1 MCECLGD
8 TCARTVDRRPLWR
21 SSIELSSTL
30 RPDDILAWKFPSD
43 DLKLGSQFVVNQS
56 QDAVFLKGGRVFD
69 LSGPGR
75 HTLSTAN
82 LPLLSAVVN
91 LPFGNETPFAAEIWF
106 VNKTVKRDLKWGTS
120 ARIPLIDPV
129 YE

>member
-1 MCECLGD
+1 V
-8 TCARTVDRRPLWR
+8 AIIDRIKFDAP
-21 SSIELSSTL
+21 T
-30 RPDDILAWKFPSD
+30 DDILAWKFPSD

-69 LSGPGR
+69 LFGPGR

-120 ARIPLIDPV
+120 APIPLIDPV
-129 YE
+129 YD